1 MSSTTTRFTIK
12 LLAVAGLFGAATAF
26 SPGAIAAPFKTGG
39 YDCVVDAAGAVA
51 APAAAAVPLCGPVA
65 DMAGVPMVLPGP
77 LPLGAAAVP
86 VVVPPVPA
94 VIPPV
99 PAVVPPVPA
108 VVPPVPAVVPP
119 VPVVAPALGAPL
131 PIGAAA
137 GVPVPVGAPILDM
150 AGVGGKGMS
159 TGPAPAG
166 TPMPGQPIIPG
177 PPPAG

>member
-1 MSSTTTRFTIK
+1 MSRTTTRFTMK
-12 LLAVAGLFGAATAF
+12 LLVVAGLCGAATAL
-26 SPGAIAAPFKTGG
+26 SPDAIAAPFKTGG
-39 YDCVVDAAGAVA
+39 YDCVLDAAGAVA

-119 VPVVAPALGAPL
+119 VPIVAPALGAPL

-137 GVPVPVGAPILDM
+137 LPVPAGLPILDM
-150 AGVGGKGMS
+150 AGGKGAP